1 MNNKT
6 ETAMK
11 KYITPEVDM
20 TAIMMQSLLSGGSV
34 KSVTGLDDVTKAD
47 EEFPGGTGDSR
58 KNYNVW
64 DDEEE
69 EEEKY

>member
-1 MNNKT
+1 
-6 ETAMK
+6 
-11 KYITPEVDM
+11 M

-58 KNYNVW
+58 KTYNVW
-64 DDEEE
+64 EDDEEE
-69 EEEKY
+69 EEKY